1 VFEKS
6 RVWKK
11 KIIQTRMKMEST
23 GNITLKKKNDVYFKR
38 QDVTAH
44 LERGR
49 GRKERGRK
57 QLTTSAEQLY
67 PTSCPDPVGGEG
79 VHQLSLQF
87 HWRHWYRH
95 KRVTSDRNIH
105 YSGFQLTKDEAHPW
119 LARWVSSVWKLR
131 IFSERLAKIPNN
143 PTTRLRS
150 EEAHICL
157 FCAVWWRKSLE

>member
-1 VFEKS
+1 MVFEKS
-6 RVWKK
+6 RVRKK

-23 GNITLKKKNDVYFKR
+23 GNITLKKKDDVYFKR
-38 QDVTAH
+38 QDVTA
-44 LERGR
+44 R
-49 GRKERGRK
+49 ERGRK

-67 PTSCPDPVGGEG
+67 PTSCPDPVGGES

-87 HWRHWYRH
+87 RWRHWYRH